1 MIRKKI
7 KLTVE
12 KCYRP
17 IFGSARLWICRCD
30 GLVGV
35 YIIRKTKDKFDVFPN
50 ISGEWVDNMLTIYD
64 WDITDED
71 PYKTF
76 VVEYE
81 DYTDED
87 DAYGE
92 TDLIFLSGLRKDGR
106 TIIINRND
114 ELERMWGKVYSNPI
128 IKKMIY
134 WNCNIEGGQA

>member
-12 KCYRP
+12 KCFRP

-30 GLVGV
+30 GLEGT

-50 ISGEWVDNMLTIYD
+50 ISGEWVDSMLTIYD

-76 VVEYE
+76 EVEYE

-87 DAYGE
+87 GRYGE
-92 TDLIFLSGLRKDGR
+92 VDLMFLSGLRKDGR

-114 ELERMWGKVYSNPI
+114 EIERMWDKVYSNPV
-128 IKKMIY
+128 IKAMGI
-134 WNCNIEGGQA
+134 